1 MAEIDRVI
9 GHMTGSLEAIEMRLG
24 RIENKMDVLQ
34 SDLDQRRGGV
44 KVFYA
49 MATLIGAAA
58 GAGGGYLHD
67 FINNT

>member
-9 GHMTGSLEAIEMRLG
+9 GHLTGSLEAIELRLG

-49 MATLIGAAA
+49 MASIVGAVA
-58 GAGGGYLHD
+58 GVGGGYLHD
-67 FINNT
+67 FIINS